1 MPVMPDPFSG
11 YDDAEVVWSS
21 EFPDGVGVRV
31 ATNLWDSP
39 NEDVRE
45 PDQVPI
51 RVSVTTEDGTG
62 SAYLTVEDAYQLVQ
76 LLGMAITKAKNLRP

>member
-1 MPVMPDPFSG
+1 MPVMPDPLSG

-31 ATNLWDSP
+31 ATNLWDD
-39 NEDVRE
+39 EAEGRIDT
-45 PDQVPI
+45 VPI

-62 SAYLTVEDAYQLVQ
+62 SAYLTLDDAKQLVN
-76 LLGMAITKAKNLRP
+76 LLGNAISKALREQGLA